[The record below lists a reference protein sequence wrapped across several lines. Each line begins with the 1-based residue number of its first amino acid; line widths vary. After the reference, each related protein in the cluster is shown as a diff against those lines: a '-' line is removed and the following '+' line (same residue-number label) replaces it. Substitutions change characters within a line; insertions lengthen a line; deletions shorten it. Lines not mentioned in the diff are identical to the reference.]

1 QRHLPA
7 APPPAPEMLPLAE
20 VERRHTRWVLDQLDG
35 NKSKAADLLGI
46 TRSTLYRIL
55 GEAP

>member
-1 QRHLPA
+1 
-7 APPPAPEMLPLAE
+7 MLPLAE